1 MNKRKLIITATLIIL
16 LAGGI
21 YLSNTDFIILKDDI
35 PKQAMAQQSETR
47 SETATGH
54 AGHGGDEQT
63 SLKTQPQNLPDGL
76 RLMSSQAPE
85 KQAEEQKEQTEE
97 TPTVEIPLDKQ
108 QLIGVKTVAAS
119 VKPLQKI
126 IRTVGRIEYDE
137 RNLATVN
144 TKIEGWIERLYV
156 NYTGKYVKKGDPLAE
171 IYSPELVAT
180 QQEFL
185 NLLKWSKN
193 TNPPSPPDNASP
205 PLKKGDVGGFSNE
218 TLGEMLSRDA
228 DKIVEA
234 ARQRLRLWDITDA
247 QIKKIEETGKPIRTL
262 TIFSPA
268 SGYVV
273 QKTALQGMRVMP
285 GEKLFDIADLST
297 VWIVSDIYEYEVH
310 LIKTGQTAKISLSY
324 FPGREFSST
333 IDYIYPSLAGE
344 TRTAKVR
351 FTIANPGGQL
361 KPQMFTNVEVKIN
374 LGNKLA
380 VPESAVIDTGI
391 RQIVY
396 VDKGEGYFEPREV
409 MLGVKAEGMVEVLK
423 GIKAGE
429 KVASSGNFLID
440 SEAQLKGVTPLGH
453 KH

>member
-1 MNKRKLIITATLIIL
+1 MNKRKLIITAILIIL
-16 LAGGI
+16 LGGGI

-47 SETATGH
+47 SEPATGH
-54 AGHGGDEQT
+54 AGHI
-63 SLKTQPQNLPDGL
+63 QPQNLPE
-76 RLMSSQAPE
+76 SNQSPE
-85 KQAEEQKEQTEE
+85 NQPEEQEEAEEEA
-97 TPTVEIPLDKQ
+97 PSVEIPLEKQ

-119 VKPLQKI
+119 IKPLQKI

-144 TKIEGWIERLYV
+144 TKIEGWLERLYV
-156 NYTGKYVKKGDPLAE
+156 NYTGKYVKKGEPLAE

-193 TNPPSPPDNASP
+193 TNPPSPDNASP

-273 QKTALQGMRVMP
+273 QKTALQGMRIMP
-285 GEKLFDIADLST
+285 GEKLFDVADLST

-310 LIKTGQTAKISLSY
+310 LIKIGQTAKISLSY
-324 FPGREFSST
+324 FPGREFSSM
-333 IDYIYPSLAGE
+333 IDYIYPSLADE
-344 TRTAKVR
+344 TRTAKIR
-351 FTIANPGGQL
+351 FTISNPGGQL
-361 KPQMFTNVEVKIN
+361 KPQMFTNVEIKIN

-380 VPESAVIDTGI
+380 IPESAVIDTGI

-409 MLGVKAEGMVEVLK
+409 MLGLKTEGMVEVLK

-440 SEAQLKGVTPLGH
+440 SEAQLKGVKPLGGH

>member
-1 MNKRKLIITATLIIL
+1 MNKRKLIITAILIIL

-35 PKQAMAQQSETR
+35 PKQAMAQQSEIR
-47 SETATGH
+47 SEPATGH

-63 SLKTQPQNLPDGL
+63 SLKTQHQNLPDG
-76 RLMSSQAPE
+76 SQAPE
-85 KQAEEQKEQTEE
+85 KQTEE

-137 RNLATVN
+137 RRLATVN
-144 TKIEGWIERLYV
+144 TKFEGWIEKLYID
-156 NYTGKYVKKGDPLAE
+156 YTGRYVKKGEPLAE
-171 IYSPELVAT
+171 IYSPELIAT

-193 TNPPSPPDNASP
+193 GNINPPSPPFD
-205 PLKKGDVGGFSNE
+205 KGGNGGVNTNS
-218 TLGEMLSRDA
+218 MLSKDA
-228 DKIVEA
+228 EAIIEA
-234 ARQRLRLWDITDA
+234 AKQRLRLWDINDA
-247 QIKKIEETGKPIRTL
+247 QIKKIEEAGKPIRTL

-409 MLGVKAEGMVEVLK
+409 MLGVKAEGMVEVLR

-440 SEAQLKGVTPLGH
+440 SEAQLKGVKPLGGH

>member
-1 MNKRKLIITATLIIL
+1 MKKRNLIIIIGLILTAGLIFYL
-16 LAGGI
+16 LKPE
-21 YLSNTDFIILKDDI
+21 FLKS
-35 PKQAMAQQSETR
+35 PAKSKPQASAQTAAPAHQEHTAESKEPQAQVET
-47 SETATGH
+47 
-54 AGHGGDEQT
+54 Q
-63 SLKTQPQNLPDGL
+63 
-76 RLMSSQAPE
+76 
-85 KQAEEQKEQTEE
+85 QKEQTEE
-97 TPTVEIPLDKQ
+97 APAVEIPLEKQ
-108 QLIGVKTVAAS
+108 QLLGVKTVAAS

-137 RNLATVN
+137 RRLATVN

-156 NYTGKYVKKGDPLAE
+156 NYTGKYVKKGEPLAE

-185 NLLKWSKN
+185 NLLKWKQS
-193 TNPPSPPDNASP
+193 AI
-205 PLKKGDVGGFSNE
+205 SNQQSAIE
-218 TLGEMLSRDA
+218 VMLSKDA
-228 DKIVEA
+228 EAIIEA
-234 ARQRLRLWDITDA
+234 AKQRLRLWDINDA
-247 QIKKIEETGKPIRTL
+247 QIKKIEEAGKPIRTL
-262 TIFSPA
+262 TIYSPA

-273 QKTALQGMRVMP
+273 QKTALQGIRVMP
-285 GEKLFDIADLST
+285 GERLFDVADLSR
-297 VWIVSDIYEYEVH
+297 VWIVSDIYEYDVS
-310 LIKTGQTAKISLSY
+310 LIKIGQTAKISLSY
-324 FPGREFSST
+324 FPSREFSSR

-344 TRTAKVR
+344 SRTAKIR

-374 LGNKLA
+374 LGNKLS

-409 MLGVKAEGMVEVLK
+409 MIGLKAEGMVEVLK

-440 SEAQLKGVTPLGH
+440 SEAQLKGIKPLGH

>member
-1 MNKRKLIITATLIIL
+1 MKKRNLIIIIGLILIGGLIFYL
-16 LAGGI
+16 LKPE
-21 YLSNTDFIILKDDI
+21 FLKS
-35 PKQAMAQQSETR
+35 PAKSKP
-47 SETATGH
+47 
-54 AGHGGDEQT
+54 QT
-63 SLKTQPQNLPDGL
+63 SVQTVAPAHQGHTAESKEPQTRVETQ
-76 RLMSSQAPE
+76 
-85 KQAEEQKEQTEE
+85 QKEQTEE
-97 TPTVEIPLDKQ
+97 TPTVEIPLEKQ

-137 RNLATVN
+137 TKLATVN
-144 TKIEGWIERLYV
+144 TKFEGWIEKLYID
-156 NYTGKYVKKGDPLAE
+156 YTGRYVKKGEPLVE
-171 IYSPELVAT
+171 IYSPELFAT

-185 NLLKWSKN
+185 NVLKWAKEN
-193 TNPPSPPDNASP
+193 TEHRTQSTDKDNAIS
-205 PLKKGDVGGFSNE
+205 K
-218 TLGEMLSRDA
+218 MLSKDA
-228 DKIVEA
+228 EAIIEA
-234 ARQRLRLWDITDA
+234 AKQRLRLWDINDA
-247 QIKKIEETGKPIRTL
+247 QIKKIEEAGKPIRTL

-273 QKTALQGMRVMP
+273 QKMALQGMRVMP

-396 VDKGEGYFEPREV
+396 VDKGEGYFEPREI

-440 SEAQLKGVTPLGH
+440 SEAQLKGVKPLGH